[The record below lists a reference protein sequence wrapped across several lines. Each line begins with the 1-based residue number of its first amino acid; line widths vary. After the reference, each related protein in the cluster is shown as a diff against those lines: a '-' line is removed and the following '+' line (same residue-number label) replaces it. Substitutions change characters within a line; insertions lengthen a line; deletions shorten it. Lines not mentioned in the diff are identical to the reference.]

1 MKSQLSTI
9 ISREYLERVKR
20 KSFII
25 STILMPLFMVGL
37 MLLPVIIA
45 IFASPE
51 EKKIA
56 VIDRSGLIARTLQ
69 NDGEVRFVSTD
80 ATLADLTDDES
91 YDGVLVIGADIVRN
105 PADVSLYTREA
116 SSVKIETNIADQ
128 IKDRVESIRL
138 REYNIENLGEILAA
152 VRADVKLQ
160 TFRLDAEEEASETS
174 SMLSYFI
181 GIIMSFMLY
190 MFILLY
196 GQMVMTSIIEEK
208 NNRVLE
214 IVVSSVKPS
223 YLMLGKIIGIGLVAL
238 TQILIWA
245 VIILSFT
252 TWIMPSLTAG
262 IAGSGE
268 TEIMTA
274 LSVLG
279 DGSYL
284 LQLFVYLMLFLI
296 GGYLFY
302 SSIYAA
308 IGSAVDNIQDASQL
322 QTIAV
327 LPIII
332 GMVLSPTV
340 VNDPMSS
347 FATWVSIIP
356 FTSPMV
362 MMARIPFGIPVWEII
377 LSIVLLYATFIF
389 MIWLSAKIYRVGI
402 FMYGKKPTLSEL
414 IRWSRY
420 K

>member
-116 SSVKIETNIADQ
+116 SSVKIETNITDQ

>member
-1 MKSQLSTI
+1 MNSQLSTI
-9 ISREYLERVKR
+9 ITREYLERVKR

-25 STILMPLFMVGL
+25 STILMPVFMVAL
-37 MLLPVIIA
+37 MALPALIA
-45 IFASPE
+45 IFSTPE

-56 VIDRSGLIARTLQ
+56 VVDESGVIAKTLQ
-69 NDGEVRFVSTD
+69 SDDEVKFEVSN
-80 ATLADLTDDES
+80 ATLADLTNNED
-91 YDGVLVIGADIVRN
+91 YDAVLVIGKDIVEKPSN
-105 PADVSLYTREA
+105 VTLYTHEA
-116 SSVKIETNIADQ
+116 SSMQLENGIAQQ
-128 IKDRVESIRL
+128 IKHRVESIRL
-138 REYNIENLGEILAA
+138 RKYNIENLSEILAA
-152 VRADVKLQ
+152 VTADVRLQ
-160 TFRLDAEEEASETS
+160 TFRIDSDETSETS

-181 GIIMSFMLY
+181 GLIMSLMLY

-214 IVVSSVKPS
+214 IVVSSVNPT
-223 YLMLGKIIGIGLVAL
+223 YLMLGKIIGVGLVAV

-245 VIILSFT
+245 AIIMSFSL
-252 TWIMPSLTAG
+252 WIMPSLAAG
-262 IAGSGE
+262 MAAGGDPE
-268 TEIMTA
+268 AMAAIVQLT
-274 LSVLG
+274 

-284 LQLFVYLMLFLI
+284 MSLFVYLLLFLI

-332 GMVLSPTV
+332 GMVLSPSV
-340 VNDPMSS
+340 INDPMST

-362 MMARIPFGIPVWEII
+362 MMARIPFGIPVWQVV
-377 LSIVLLYATFIF
+377 LSVVLLYIAFLF

-402 FMYGKKPTLSEL
+402 FMYGKKPTVKEL
-414 IRWSRY
+414 IRWARY